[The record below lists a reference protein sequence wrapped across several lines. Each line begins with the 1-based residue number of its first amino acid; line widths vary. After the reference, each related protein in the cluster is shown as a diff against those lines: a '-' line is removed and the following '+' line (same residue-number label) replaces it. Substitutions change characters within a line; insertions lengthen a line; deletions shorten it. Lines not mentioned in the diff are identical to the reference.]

1 MRARFAMML
10 LMALLVL
17 GACLPRP
24 TSVPLP
30 EELVFYDWANDVPQ
44 EVLDKFTAEYGI
56 KVRYETYDSTEEA
69 VANIEAGQVYDVA
82 VIDSRFIPRLR
93 EKKLLAHLNHANLP
107 NLENISA
114 DFRNPAFDPG
124 NVYTVPFNWGTV
136 GMVVRND
143 LVAAPVKRWAD
154 LWDPHYA
161 GKIGFWREG
170 ATREIIG
177 LTLMS
182 LGYSCN
188 TVNEQHLEKALQR
201 LLELR
206 PRVVF
211 LEDCADCYETSS
223 PIPALLRGDVVIAL
237 GYAAAALEGQEASP
251 NIGYVLPAEGT
262 IVWNDNFVIP
272 ASTVNQEAAEL
283 LLNYL
288 LRGETAAAI
297 ANFNFYATPNVAAV
311 PFLDEKVRNNPV
323 IYPSNLKNAE
333 MMLPLTE
340 EADALYMEIWQRF
353 VEGQ

>member
-1 MRARFAMML
+1 MRLRLGMMVIV
-10 LMALLVL
+10 LVL
-17 GACLPRP
+17 GLVACFPQP
-24 TSVPLP
+24 TPPALP
-30 EELVFYDWANDVPQ
+30 EELIFYDWANDVPR
-44 EVLDKFTAEYGI
+44 EVLTAFTAEYGI

-69 VANIEAGQVYDVA
+69 FANIEAGKVYDVA

-93 EKKLLAHLNHANLP
+93 EKKLLARLNHANLP

-136 GMVVRND
+136 GMVVRSD
-143 LVAAPVKRWAD
+143 LISAPVKRWAD
-154 LWDPHYA
+154 LWDPRYA
-161 GKIGFWREG
+161 GKIGLWREG
-170 ATREIIG
+170 ATREIVG
-177 LTLMS
+177 LTLIS

-188 TVNEQHLEKALQR
+188 TVNEEHLEKALQR

-206 PRVVF
+206 PHVVF
-211 LEDCADCYETSS
+211 LEDCADCYATSS
-223 PIPALLRGDVVIAL
+223 PIPALLRGDVIIAL

-262 IVWNDNFVIP
+262 IIWNDNFVIP
-272 ASTVNQEAAEL
+272 ASTTNQEAAEL

-297 ANFNFYATPNVAAV
+297 ANFNFYATPNVTALK
-311 PFLDEKVRNNPV
+311 FLNPKVRDNPV
-323 IYPSNLKNAE
+323 IYPTNLKNAE

-340 EADALYMEIWQRF
+340 EADALYLKLWQRF